1 MSALLCNATLPC
13 NFAGALY
20 PKVCLRLVQCTGHVQ
35 ADAFN
40 EASNLGLFALFGF
53 RFLFQLFQPARP
65 NIFITL

>member
-1 MSALLCNATLPC
+1 MLTLPC

-53 RFLFQLFQPARP
+53 RFLYNVIQLGYFSPQGQTFSLRYR
-65 NIFITL
+65 